1 MSTFLVA
8 LREGAEAA
16 LIVAIVLAYLRS
28 LGRLD
33 QARWVWAGA
42 GLAAAAATAAGILLH
57 AAIGALEGRA
67 EEVVEGVVGLTAVA
81 LLTWMVF
88 WMAARAAALRAHLEG
103 EVAAALEGRG
113 WALAAVGFVAVL
125 REGLETALFLI
136 AAGGEGGAL
145 QVLGGLGG
153 LAAAALV
160 GLMVYRGG
168 RRLDLRLFFQV
179 TGLLVILFAAGLVAK
194 GVHEFEEAGLLP
206 ALLDPAWDLG
216 LGDPDG
222 SVAGRVAAE
231 VFGWT
236 PAPSLL
242 QVLAYWA
249 YLLPVAL
256 VFRSRTRRLAAAAA
270 GPAVE
275 AEAGLRRRP
284 SP

>member
-1 MSTFLVA
+1 MSTFLVTV
-8 LREGAEAA
+8 REGAEAA

-42 GLAAAAATAAGILLH
+42 GLAAAAAAAAGVLLH
-57 AAIGALEGRA
+57 ATIGSLEGRA
-67 EEVVEGVVGLTAVA
+67 EEVVEGVVALAAVA

-88 WMAARAAALRAHLEG
+88 WMAARAAVLRSRLEDGVAVALA
-103 EVAAALEGRG
+103 GRG

-136 AAGGEGGAL
+136 AAGGAGGAL

-153 LAAAALV
+153 LAAAAAI
-160 GLMVYRGG
+160 GLGVYQGG
-168 RRLDLRLFFQV
+168 RRLDLRLFFRV
-179 TGLLVILFAAGLVAK
+179 TGVVILLFAAGLVAK
-194 GVHEFEEAGLLP
+194 GIHEFEEAGLVP
-206 ALLDPAWDLG
+206 PLLDPAWDLG
-216 LGDPDG
+216 FGDPG
-222 SVAGRVAAE
+222 SSIAGRVAAE

-242 QVLAYWA
+242 QVLAYWG

-256 VFRSRTRRLAAAAA
+256 AFRGRTRRRAA
-270 GPAVE
+270 GTAEPAVE
-275 AEAGLRRRP
+275 VEVEASVSR
-284 SP
+284 

>member
-1 MSTFLVA
+1 MSTFLVT

-16 LIVAIVLAYLRS
+16 LIIAIVLAYLRS

-33 QARWVWAGA
+33 LARWVWAGA
-42 GLAAAAATAAGILLH
+42 GAAAVAAAAVGVLLH
-57 AAIGALEGRA
+57 VTIGSLEGRA
-67 EEVVEGVVGLTAVA
+67 EEVVEGVVALAAVG

-88 WMAARAAALRAHLEG
+88 WMTGHAGALRVRLEG
-103 EVAAALEGRG
+103 EVASALAGRG

-136 AAGGEGGAL
+136 AAGRGAGGGAQL
-145 QVLGGLGG
+145 FGGLGG
-153 LAAAALV
+153 LAAAAV
-160 GLMVYRGG
+160 IGFGVYQGG
-168 RRLDLRLFFQV
+168 RRLDLRLFFRV
-179 TGLLVILFAAGLVAK
+179 TGVLIILFAAGLVAR
-194 GVHEFEEAGLLP
+194 GIHEFGEAGLLP

-216 LGDPDG
+216 FGYPG
-222 SVAGRVAAE
+222 STVVGRVAAE

-256 VFRSRTRRLAAAAA
+256 AFRARTRRPAA
-270 GPAVE
+270 GAAERAVE
-275 AEAGLRRRP
+275 AEAGVSR
-284 SP
+284 

>member
-1 MSTFLVA
+1 MSTFLLT

-16 LIVAIVLAYLRS
+16 LIVAVVLAYLRS

-33 QARWVWAGA
+33 QARWVWVGVVV
-42 GLAAAAATAAGILLH
+42 AAVAATATGVVLH
-57 AAIGALEGRA
+57 LTIGSFAGRA
-67 EEVVEGVVGLTAVA
+67 EEVVEGVVALAAVA

-88 WMAARAAALRAHLEG
+88 WMAGRAGALRARLEG
-103 EVAAALEGRG
+103 EVASALAGRG

-125 REGLETALFLI
+125 REGLETALFLV
-136 AAGGEGGAL
+136 AAGGGGGAL

-153 LAAAALV
+153 LAAAAGI
-160 GLMVYRGG
+160 GLALYQGG
-168 RRLDLRLFFQV
+168 RRLDLRLFFRV
-179 TGLLVILFAAGLVAK
+179 TGILILLFAAGLVAK

-216 LGDPDG
+216 FGDPG
-222 SVAGRVAAE
+222 SSVAGRVAGE

-242 QVLAYWA
+242 QVLAYWL

-256 VFRSRTRRLAAAAA
+256 AFRGRTRWRATGAAE
-270 GPAVE
+270 PAVE
-275 AEAGLRRRP
+275 AEASASR
-284 SP
+284 